1 MTNKLAI
8 HFFELRKLSKF
19 KRNRRMEDWLQ
30 LIDAE
35 TEGDLMAIQDTTNIP
50 EVKDTIVMLRK
61 LSADD
66 KIRQEA
72 YYREKRLH
80 DEATALG
87 HARREGEA
95 IGMAKG
101 EQIGMAK
108 GEQIGI
114 AKGRAAE
121 KIALAEMM
129 RQKGYTEAQIRE
141 LLGNND
147 S

>member
-1 MTNKLAI
+1 M
-8 HFFELRKLSKF
+8 
-19 KRNRRMEDWLQ
+19 
-30 LIDAE
+30 AE
-35 TEGDLMAIQDTTNIP
+35 IG
-50 EVKDTIVMLRK
+50 DTIVMLRE

-108 GEQIGI
+108 G
-114 AKGRAAE
+114 RAAE

-129 RQKGYTEAQIRE
+129 RQKGYTETQIRE
-141 LLGNND
+141 LLGDNNG
-147 S
+147 

>member
-1 MTNKLAI
+1 M
-8 HFFELRKLSKF
+8 
-19 KRNRRMEDWLQ
+19 
-30 LIDAE
+30 AE
-35 TEGDLMAIQDTTNIP
+35 IG
-50 EVKDTIVMLRK
+50 DTIVMLRE

-95 IGMAKG
+95 IGMAKGEQIGMAKG

>member
-1 MTNKLAI
+1 M
-8 HFFELRKLSKF
+8 
-19 KRNRRMEDWLQ
+19 
-30 LIDAE
+30 AE
-35 TEGDLMAIQDTTNIP
+35 IG
-50 EVKDTIVMLRK
+50 DTIVMLRE

-108 GEQIGI
+108 GEQIGMAKGEQI
-114 AKGRAAE
+114 GMAKGEQIGMAKGRAAE

>member
-1 MTNKLAI
+1 M
-8 HFFELRKLSKF
+8 
-19 KRNRRMEDWLQ
+19 
-30 LIDAE
+30 AE
-35 TEGDLMAIQDTTNIP
+35 IG
-50 EVKDTIVMLRK
+50 DTIVMLRE

-108 GEQIGI
+108 GEQIGMAKGEQI
-114 AKGRAAE
+114 GMAKGRAAE